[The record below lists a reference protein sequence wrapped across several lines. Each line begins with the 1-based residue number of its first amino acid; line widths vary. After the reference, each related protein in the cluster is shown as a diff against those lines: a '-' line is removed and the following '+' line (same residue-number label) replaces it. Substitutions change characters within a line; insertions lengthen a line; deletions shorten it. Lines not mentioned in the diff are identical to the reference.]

1 MVVSMDFVE
10 LEPAKM
16 EIRLWKKS
24 LRLHLVSIQ
33 IKCAHRNEQ
42 PKSNEIKTEIRY
54 NSTVF
59 CLYCSIFALFF
70 LSFIKMYKYIFT
82 ILSVDAVAL
91 S

>member
-16 EIRLWKKS
+16 EIRLRKKS

-42 PKSNEIKTEIRY
+42 PKSNEIKAEIRF
-54 NSTVF
+54 NFSVF
-59 CLYCSIFALFF
+59 CLCCSIFALFF
-70 LSFIKMYKYIFT
+70 CHLLKCINIFSPF
-82 ILSVDAVAL
+82 LAL
-91 S
+91 MLLL